1 MRLSLNQHFIIYL
14 LLLAVL
20 PLLAAGLLFLT
31 YSREAMLFEVHYYA
45 KQQVKDKSA
54 LIDVQ
59 MAQIEALIANIS
71 GVEEIITVLSKDSA
85 TADTYTR
92 LATQARIGYAL
103 NNYLNLGGLISI
115 EIFTLSGNHYHVG
128 ETLDVGNINL
138 EQRELLIR
146 ETKESSRSTYWAGIR
161 PNANENSQHPLV
173 LVATRLLSRMNP
185 VSARHEPI
193 ALLVVNYDPE
203 HLRQKLLDAESL
215 KRGILLLLD
224 AQQRIV
230 LHPDKSLTG
239 QQADAA
245 LLATLQDSRN
255 LPDKNLL
262 IAHGNLPRNPQWQ
275 LAVKVPEEVMDRP
288 LRESLHMGA
297 LIMLLSLAFVGIGSV
312 FFFKRIVLPLRE
324 IADRFRQLYTLAPT
338 EKRTDLMLTVG
349 KDEIGNLQ
357 RGFNE
362 LLEATNAR
370 QEAESALLYSEERL
384 RLALEASQQ
393 SWFDL
398 NIATGKEVFDDA
410 YPRMLGY
417 APEDFQSE
425 QHNDFD
431 GIHPDDLPSVM
442 QMYEQVQQTGGPGV
456 LEYRRKKRD
465 GEWCWLESSGK
476 IVEWDQDG
484 KPLRLAGIHRDI
496 SKRKWVEE
504 ELDRHRKHLEELVQE
519 RTADLE
525 EAKNAAETAN
535 RAKTVFLANMSHEL
549 RTPMNGVMGMI
560 ELAKRR
566 MADSKGQ
573 DYLNS
578 AKESAKRLL
587 NILNDI
593 LDISKIEAERV
604 VIEDEPMRIADLE
617 ENILSLLGQSV
628 SEKGLTLQTDIPDD
642 LRSLPLQGDPL
653 RLSQVLI
660 NLLGNAVKFTEA
672 GSITLRVEAREKTD
686 EAVQVHFAVTDTGIG
701 IPPETQERLFSAFEQ
716 ADNSTTRKYGGTG
729 LGLAIS
735 KRLVQL
741 MGGEVGV
748 ISDQGKGSTFWFTV
762 WLKRQN
768 NQAAESPAASETSA
782 VSAKERLRQQ
792 YAACRV
798 LLAEDD
804 PIAQEVSCDML
815 ESFGLMID
823 LAENGVQAL
832 QQARTHRYDLILMD
846 MQMPVM
852 GGIDATRAIRAD
864 SQNRQTPILAMTAN
878 AFDED
883 RNACLEAGMNDHIGK
898 PIDSDNLAQVL
909 LSWLDK
915 TLHRE
920 R

>member
-1 MRLSLNQHFIIYL
+1 
-14 LLLAVL
+14 
-20 PLLAAGLLFLT
+20 
-31 YSREAMLFEVHYYA
+31 
-45 KQQVKDKSA
+45 
-54 LIDVQ
+54 
-59 MAQIEALIANIS
+59 
-71 GVEEIITVLSKDSA
+71 
-85 TADTYTR
+85 
-92 LATQARIGYAL
+92 
-103 NNYLNLGGLISI
+103 
-115 EIFTLSGNHYHVG
+115 
-128 ETLDVGNINL
+128 
-138 EQRELLIR
+138 
-146 ETKESSRSTYWAGIR
+146 
-161 PNANENSQHPLV
+161 
-173 LVATRLLSRMNP
+173 
-185 VSARHEPI
+185 
-193 ALLVVNYDPE
+193 
-203 HLRQKLLDAESL
+203 
-215 KRGILLLLD
+215 
-224 AQQRIV
+224 
-230 LHPDKSLTG
+230 
-239 QQADAA
+239 
-245 LLATLQDSRN
+245 
-255 LPDKNLL
+255 
-262 IAHGNLPRNPQWQ
+262 
-275 LAVKVPEEVMDRP
+275 
-288 LRESLHMGA
+288 
-297 LIMLLSLAFVGIGSV
+297 
-312 FFFKRIVLPLRE
+312 
-324 IADRFRQLYTLAPT
+324 
-338 EKRTDLMLTVG
+338 
-349 KDEIGNLQ
+349 
-357 RGFNE
+357 
-362 LLEATNAR
+362 
-370 QEAESALLYSEERL
+370 
-384 RLALEASQQ
+384 
-393 SWFDL
+393 
-398 NIATGKEVFDDA
+398 
-410 YPRMLGY
+410 
-417 APEDFQSE
+417 
-425 QHNDFD
+425 
-431 GIHPDDLPSVM
+431 
-442 QMYEQVQQTGGPGV
+442 
-456 LEYRRKKRD
+456 
-465 GEWCWLESSGK
+465 
-476 IVEWDQDG
+476 
-484 KPLRLAGIHRDI
+484 
-496 SKRKWVEE
+496 
-504 ELDRHRKHLEELVQE
+504 
-519 RTADLE
+519 
-525 EAKNAAETAN
+525 
-535 RAKTVFLANMSHEL
+535 MSHEL

-587 NILNDI
+587 NILNDF

-642 LRSLPLQGDPL
+642 LRLLPLQGDPL

-748 ISDQGKGSTFWFTV
+748 ISDPGKGSTFWFTV

-768 NQAAESPAASETSA
+768 NQAAESPAASEASA
-782 VSAKERLRQQ
+782 ASAKERLRQQ

-898 PIDSDNLAQVL
+898 PIDSDNLARVL